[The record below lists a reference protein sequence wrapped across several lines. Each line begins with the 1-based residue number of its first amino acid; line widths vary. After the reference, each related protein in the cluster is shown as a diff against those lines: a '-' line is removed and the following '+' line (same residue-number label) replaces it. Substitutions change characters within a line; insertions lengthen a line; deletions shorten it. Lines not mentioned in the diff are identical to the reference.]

1 MAEAV
6 NSDQRLSQINE
17 ELSTLLEE
25 KIEFLTRVLSETQRF
40 TQKIANTELEI
51 QRNSAQ
57 HTRLKEQ
64 CDQLDDEISGL
75 VVRVESARGERDTKQ
90 QDKNDRETEI
100 QRLDWEISDKRKG
113 LDEAGDKIKGLEG
126 ELDGL
131 EKENKRLQNRINVL
145 EEGVLR
151 MKKVREDYLAQIAG
165 LEEEMKG
172 LGGAPADFG
181 KE

>member
-1 MAEAV
+1 MAEAAT
-6 NSDQRLSQINE
+6 SDERLTQINA
-17 ELSTLLEE
+17 ELSTILEE
-25 KIEFLTRVLSETQRF
+25 KIETLTRVLSETQRF

-64 CDQLDDEISGL
+64 CDQLDDENSSL
-75 VVRVESARGERDTKQ
+75 TTRVESARTERDTKQ
-90 QDKNDRETEI
+90 QEKNDRETEI

-113 LDEAGDKIKGLEG
+113 LDESGDKIKTLEG

-145 EEGVLR
+145 EEGVQR
-151 MKKVREDYLAQIAG
+151 MK
-165 LEEEMKG
+165 
-172 LGGAPADFG
+172 
-181 KE
+181 